1 MNTHSYPLLDVFADG
16 LDNSNHTKQEETA
29 IHTLRILMKSP
40 YAAEYLNSLLLNF
53 LGCPTPIRSKIVDD
67 AIDFLIESNEIC
79 IDQSIQD
86 ENEKETTKTR
96 MKAALNINR
105 NMIKDFLKSRGLLN

>member
-1 MNTHSYPLLDVFADG
+1 MSTQDYPLLDVFMEE
-16 LDNSNHTKQEETA
+16 LNKSNHTKQEETA
-29 IHTLRILMKSP
+29 IHTLRMLMKSP
-40 YAAEYLNSLLLNF
+40 YAAKYLNSLLLNF
-53 LGCPTPIRSKIVDD
+53 LGCPTPIRSKTVDD

-96 MKAALNINR
+96 MKAALNTDR
-105 NMIKDFLKSRGLLN
+105 EMIKDFLKGRELLR